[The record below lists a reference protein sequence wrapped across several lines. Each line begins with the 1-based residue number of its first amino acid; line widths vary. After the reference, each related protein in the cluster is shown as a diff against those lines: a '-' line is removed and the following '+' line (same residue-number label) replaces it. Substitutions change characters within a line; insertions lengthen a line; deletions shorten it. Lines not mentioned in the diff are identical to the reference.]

1 MVLTAAVL
9 VGGLGVLLA
18 VLGNPRNSGIC
29 VSCFLENVAGA
40 LGLHGD
46 TRMMYLRPEVPG
58 FLLGAAMMALAT
70 GGFRGRGGSSPLVR
84 FFIGFFIMVGCAMFI
99 GCPVKLVLRLGAGD
113 LTAVAGVA
121 GLVAGV
127 VTGVGYLRGGFSLG
141 TAQPRPLFGAL
152 LLPAAGLAAT
162 AAVVIQPGFL
172 GRSVSGPGA
181 AHAFWLWSLGAGLV
195 IGVASQASRFC
206 ITGSIRN
213 FLLTR
218 SREPLLALGAV
229 TGTALAASLLTG
241 RFHLGLNDQP
251 GSHPD
256 HLWNFL
262 GMYLAGFGG
271 TLIEGCPFRQLILA
285 GEGDTDAGTSLMG
298 MLVAGGLVYSWSIRS
313 TSAGPTTAGKAAV
326 LVGLLFCFAAAAAN
340 RRRG

>member
-1 MVLTAAVL
+1 MALLAAAL

-29 VSCFLENVAGA
+29 VSCFLENIAGA

-58 FLLGAAMMALAT
+58 FLLGASIMALST
-70 GGFRGRGGSSPLVR
+70 GGFRARGGSSPMVR

-113 LTAVAGVA
+113 LTALAGVA
-121 GLVAGV
+121 GLTFGV

-141 TAQPRPLFGAL
+141 AAQPRATFGSL
-152 LLPAAGLAAT
+152 LLPAAAIGAT
-162 AAVVIQPGFL
+162 VAVVAQPGFI
-172 GRSVSGPGA
+172 GRSASGPGA
-181 AHAFWLWSLGAGLV
+181 AHAFWLWSLAAGLA

-206 ITGSIRN
+206 VTGSIRN

-218 SREPLLALGAV
+218 SREPLFALAAV
-229 TGTALAASLLTG
+229 TGTALAASLLAG

-256 HLWNFL
+256 HLWNFM
-262 GMYLAGFGG
+262 GMYLAGFGA

-285 GEGDTDAGTSLMG
+285 GEGDADAGTTLMG
-298 MLVAGGLVYSWSIRS
+298 MLLAGALVYAWDIRS

-326 LVGLLFCFAAAAAN
+326 LVGLIFCFAAASAN